1 MFECS
6 YDAELT
12 SDHKIRLPQAESK
25 SGNQRAACHHSFWH
39 GTFRGAVGGTQAL
52 ATVTF
57 CTYFRNQIVIPA

>member
-12 SDHKIRLPQAESK
+12 SDHKIRLPQAERK
-25 SGNQRAACHHSFWH
+25 SGNQRGGVSSFSIARH
-39 GTFRGAVGGTQAL
+39 ISGAVAGTHAL